1 MTSHNRQSAS
11 LFTYFSALRAF
22 SFPASA
28 LPSLTGSVAALY
40 MHHTETMYHFSWLY
54 CFLALVGCLAIHSFS
69 NVINDVFDYR
79 SGLDSKE
86 NFGLKN
92 PLVRGAMTERE
103 LLGLA
108 GVLFGTA
115 LVIGMYFVWQCGIL
129 ILLPVAF
136 GAFSA
141 YFYTAPPLKLKY
153 RGWGDMQVMISF
165 GVAMTLGSYYTQ
177 AHEVFANGLPDAGT
191 ILFVTAIS
199 LPQGVLIAA
208 ILHANNHRD
217 RLSDARHG
225 ARTLASRLSKSTSE
239 RLQYALVCGA
249 FLMQSGLMLL
259 PSHRLP
265 LTTALTLLAI
275 PQAIRVVRNIHRT
288 EQPGTQ
294 AFILLVA
301 DAARLLLI
309 YGTAMVLG
317 LLWSSL
323 LP

>member
-1 MTSHNRQSAS
+1 MTAAHRPPAS
-11 LFTYFSALRAF
+11 FSTYISALRTF

-28 LPSLTGSVAALY
+28 LPSLTGSVVALY
-40 MHHTETMYHFSWLY
+40 LHHAEATYRFSWLN
-54 CFLALVGCLAIHSFS
+54 CLFALAGCLAIHSFS
-69 NVINDVFDYR
+69 NVINDFFDYR

-108 GVLFGTA
+108 GVLFGIA
-115 LVIGMYFVWQCGIL
+115 LAIGVYFVWQCGML

-153 RGWGDMQVMISF
+153 RGWGDMQVMVSF
-165 GVAMTLGSYYTQ
+165 GIAMTLGSYYTQ
-177 AHEVFANGLPDAGT
+177 AHEVFANGLPDTA
-191 ILFVTAIS
+191 IMLFVVAVS
-199 LPQGVLIAA
+199 FPQGLLIAA

-217 RLSDARHG
+217 RASDARHG
-225 ARTLASRLSKSTSE
+225 ARTLASRLSKSASE
-239 RLQYALVCGA
+239 RLQYALVGGA
-249 FLMQSGLMLL
+249 FFMQAVLMLL

-265 LTTALTLLAI
+265 LSTALTLVAI
-275 PQAIRVVRNIHRT
+275 PQAIRVVRNIHRI

-294 AFILLVA
+294 AFVLLVA

-309 YGTAMVLG
+309 YGAAMVLG

-323 LP
+323 L